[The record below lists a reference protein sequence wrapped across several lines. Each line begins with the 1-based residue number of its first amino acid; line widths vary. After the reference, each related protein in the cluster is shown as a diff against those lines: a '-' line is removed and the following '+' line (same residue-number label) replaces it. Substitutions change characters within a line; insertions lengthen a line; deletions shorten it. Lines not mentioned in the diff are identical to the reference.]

1 MAKKNTSAQSEFVD
15 ADKLKAKISQETAVE
30 AEKSVNP
37 YKDYPLSAC
46 ALLRAILCEIWEL
59 RQDIAAK

>member
-1 MAKKNTSAQSEFVD
+1 MAKKNTSAQFEFVD
-15 ADKLKAKISQETAVE
+15 ADKLKEKIKQETAVQPE
-30 AEKSVNP
+30 RRVNP

-59 RQDIAAK
+59 RQDIRSK